1 LSATRQ
7 LIPPASCRI
16 PDVCRVTHWVAYC
29 FCLVGQNADYMTT
42 ATRAT
47 IYARVSTS
55 DQTCENQLLELR
67 RYCEA
72 RGWQATEYVDAGI
85 SGAKDRRPALD
96 QLMADAK
103 RRKVDLV
110 VCWKLDRFGRSL
122 AHLVNAIQALTDA
135 GVGFTSLGE
144 GIDTRSAT
152 GRLMLGILGS
162 FAEFE
167 RERIRERIHSGI
179 ARAKREGKRLGRRPH
194 RVTDDDLTRTAHLSQ
209 HEAAKV
215 IGVPRWKRMCRP
227 LFAEPRNLVKHGL
240 GVPRMREFLP
250 TCECDNMP
258 PGELEAEISIN
269 ASIDD

>member
-1 LSATRQ
+1 M
-7 LIPPASCRI
+7 PP
-16 PDVCRVTHWVAYC
+16 
-29 FCLVGQNADYMTT
+29 LTT
-42 ATRAT
+42 QRAAV
-47 IYARVSTS
+47 YARVSTS

-72 RGWQATEYVDAGI
+72 RGWTGIEYVDSGI

-96 QLMADAK
+96 RLMSDSK

-122 AHLVNAIQALTDA
+122 AHPINAIQTLTDA
-135 GVGFTSLGE
+135 GVGFTSIGE
-144 GIDTRSAT
+144 GIDTGSAT

-167 RERIRERIHSGI
+167 RERIRERIHAGM
-179 ARAKREGKRLGRRPH
+179 ARARREGKRLGRRPH

-215 IGVPRWKRMCRP
+215 IGVPRSVLQRARATRNGVSRQTT
-227 LFAEPRNLVKHGL
+227 FAPDS
-240 GVPRMREFLP
+240 LP
-250 TCECDNMP
+250 APAAITP
-258 PGELEAEISIN
+258 AR
-269 ASIDD
+269 

>member
-1 LSATRQ
+1 
-7 LIPPASCRI
+7 
-16 PDVCRVTHWVAYC
+16 
-29 FCLVGQNADYMTT
+29 M
-42 ATRAT
+42 
-47 IYARVSTS
+47 
-55 DQTCENQLLELR
+55 ELR

-96 QLMADAK
+96 RLMADAK

-122 AHLVNAIQALTDA
+122 AHLVNAIQTLTDA

-167 RERIRERIHSGI
+167 RERIRERIHAGL
-179 ARAKREGKRLGRRPH
+179 ARARRDGQRLGRRRERINARDLE
-194 RVTDDDLTRTAHLSQ
+194 RVQGLSVR
-209 HEAAKV
+209 EAAKV
-215 IGVPRWKRMCRP
+215 
-227 LFAEPRNLVKHGL
+227 L
-240 GVPRMREFLP
+240 GVPASRIHRARALFQNP
-250 TCECDNMP
+250 S
-258 PGELEAEISIN
+258 GEVSPIAPDSAISD
-269 ASIDD
+269 ATP

>member
-1 LSATRQ
+1 
-7 LIPPASCRI
+7 
-16 PDVCRVTHWVAYC
+16 
-29 FCLVGQNADYMTT
+29 MTT
-42 ATRAT
+42 TTRAA

-72 RGWQATEYVDAGI
+72 RGWQTAEYVDNGI

-96 QLMADAK
+96 RLIADAK
-103 RRKVDLV
+103 RRKLDV
-110 VCWKLDRFGRSL
+110 VACWKLDRFGRSL
-122 AHLVNAIQALTDA
+122 AHLITAIQTLTDA

-167 RERIRERIHSGI
+167 RERIRERIHAGM
-179 ARAKREGKRLGRRPH
+179 ARAKRDGKRLGRRPH

-209 HEAAKV
+209 NEAAKV
-215 IGVPRWKRMCRP
+215 IGVPRSVLQRARAARNGVRRQVT
-227 LFAEPRNLVKHGL
+227 FAPDSLVARDAI
-240 GVPRMREFLP
+240 PAAR
-250 TCECDNMP
+250 
-258 PGELEAEISIN
+258 
-269 ASIDD
+269 

>member
-1 LSATRQ
+1 MSLIVGNFDDSVMSA
-7 LIPPASCRI
+7 PPRPKSETNRHDRSC
-16 PDVCRVTHWVAYC
+16 V
-29 FCLVGQNADYMTT
+29 
-42 ATRAT
+42 RAR
-47 IYARVSTS
+47 A
-55 DQTCENQLLELR
+55 QGR
-67 RYCEA
+67 R
-72 RGWQATEYVDAGI
+72 QATEYVDAGI

-167 RERIRERIHSGI
+167 RDRIRERIHAGL
-179 ARAKREGKRLGRRPH
+179 ARARREGQRLGRRRE
-194 RVTDDDLTRTAHLSQ
+194 RVNARDLERVQELSVR
-209 HEAAKV
+209 EAATV
-215 IGVPRWKRMCRP
+215 
-227 LFAEPRNLVKHGL
+227 L
-240 GVPRMREFLP
+240 GVPASRIHRERSLFQNP
-250 TCECDNMP
+250 SGDVSQIAPDSMTSDVT
-258 PGELEAEISIN
+258 S
-269 ASIDD
+269 

>member
-1 LSATRQ
+1 
-7 LIPPASCRI
+7 
-16 PDVCRVTHWVAYC
+16 
-29 FCLVGQNADYMTT
+29 MTT
-42 ATRAT
+42 TTRAA

-72 RGWQATEYVDAGI
+72 RGWQSTEYVDTGI

-103 RRKVDLV
+103 RRKVDIV

-122 AHLVNAIQALTDA
+122 AHLINAIQTLTDA
-135 GVGFTSLGE
+135 GVGFTSIGE

-167 RERIRERIHSGI
+167 RERIRERIYAGI

-194 RVTDDDLTRTAHLSQ
+194 RLTADDLTRTAHLSQ
-209 HEAAKV
+209 HEAAKL
-215 IGVPRWKRMCRP
+215 IGVPRSVLQRARAARNGLSRQATFAPDP
-227 LFAEPRNLVKHGL
+227 LV
-240 GVPRMREFLP
+240 
-250 TCECDNMP
+250 MP
-258 PGELEAEISIN
+258 ESITS
-269 ASIDD
+269 AR

>member
-1 LSATRQ
+1 
-7 LIPPASCRI
+7 
-16 PDVCRVTHWVAYC
+16 
-29 FCLVGQNADYMTT
+29 MTT
-42 ATRAT
+42 TTRAA

-72 RGWQATEYVDAGI
+72 RGWTSTEYVDAGI

-103 RRKVDLV
+103 RRKLDVV

-122 AHLVNAIQALTDA
+122 AHLINAIQSLTDA
-135 GVGFTSLGE
+135 GVSFASLGE

-167 RERIRERIHSGI
+167 RERIRERIYAGI

-209 HEAAKV
+209 HEAARV
-215 IGVPRWKRMCRP
+215 IGVPRSVLQRVRAARNGSRHQAT
-227 LFAEPRNLVKHGL
+227 FASDS
-240 GVPRMREFLP
+240 LP
-250 TCECDNMP
+250 TPD
-258 PGELEAEISIN
+258 
-269 ASIDD
+269 ASQPAR

>member
-1 LSATRQ
+1 
-7 LIPPASCRI
+7 
-16 PDVCRVTHWVAYC
+16 
-29 FCLVGQNADYMTT
+29 MTT
-42 ATRAT
+42 TTRAA

-96 QLMADAK
+96 RLMADAK

-167 RERIRERIHSGI
+167 RERIRERIHAGL
-179 ARAKREGKRLGRRPH
+179 ARARREGQRLGRRRERINARDLE
-194 RVTDDDLTRTAHLSQ
+194 RVQGLSVR
-209 HEAAKV
+209 EAAKV
-215 IGVPRWKRMCRP
+215 
-227 LFAEPRNLVKHGL
+227 L
-240 GVPRMREFLP
+240 GVPPSRIHRARSLFQKP
-250 TCECDNMP
+250 SGDVSPIAPDSVTSD
-258 PGELEAEISIN
+258 ATS
-269 ASIDD
+269 